1 MSMTLKVAIRNIFR
15 QKKRTFL
22 LAGAIAF
29 GMFVITVMN
38 SFTGGLVENIR
49 HNIGDIFGGH
59 VFIMGQEYP
68 EGGRIISRIKPDE
81 RLDQLLEEH
90 SHLISGHTKRSD
102 ATVNLIFGSK
112 QTIGS
117 LYGVD
122 FTEEDKLL
130 DSLALSS
137 GSFDNMLEKPN
148 GIIITETVGK
158 RLGVEPGETILV
170 KLDTVTGQQNV
181 GEFQVEAFI
190 VDQDMFGISSSY
202 ADRTYL
208 NELLGLGPHEFQ
220 NFYLTI
226 HDLNEAEAVAREF
239 RVGLKNPDEVDEKEH
254 AEVETSVTVAGVPV
268 TPEQKKEPIQ
278 PWEGTRYDVISINDI
293 MEPIEQIVGVL
304 NNIGLA
310 VFLILLFVTMIG
322 IMNTFRM
329 IMIERTKEIG
339 TMRAFGMHKKQ
350 VKRIFLWEATL
361 VGLLGVVTGLVLSVI
376 AILILGNIEM
386 NLDPGLQLF
395 LQDGKFTFIFS
406 QTAILVNVFLV
417 VIISLVAAYWPAKAG
432 AKLSPMEALSSRT

>member
-1 MSMTLKVAIRNIFR
+1 MSMTLKVAVRNIFR

-29 GMFVITVMN
+29 GMLVITVMN

-68 EGGRIISRIKPDE
+68 EGGKIISRIKPDE
-81 RLDQLLEEH
+81 RLDQLLEEN

-102 ATVNLIFGSK
+102 VTANLIFGSK
-112 QTIGS
+112 QTVDS

-122 FTEEDKLL
+122 FIEEDKLL
-130 DSLALSS
+130 ESLALSR
-137 GSFDNMLEKPN
+137 GSFDNMLEQPN

-190 VDQDMFGISSSY
+190 VDQDMFGISASY
-202 ADRTYL
+202 AHRTYL
-208 NELLGLGPHEFQ
+208 NELLDLEPHEFQ

-226 HDLNEAEAVAREF
+226 YDLNEAEGIARDF
-239 RVGLKNPDEVDEKEH
+239 RVGLRNPDEEDKEEPEGE
-254 AEVETSVTVAGVPV
+254 AVVTVGGVPV
-268 TPEQKKEPIQ
+268 TPDQKKEPIQ
-278 PWEGTRYDVISINDI
+278 PWEGTRYNVISINDI
-293 MEPIEQIVGVL
+293 MEPIEQIVGVFDS
-304 NNIGLA
+304 IGLA

-361 VGLLGVVTGLVLSVI
+361 VGLLGVVTGLVLSGILV
-376 AILILGNIEM
+376 LILGNLNL
-386 NLDPGLQLF
+386 NLDPSLQLF
-395 LQDGKFTFIFS
+395 LKDGKLTFVLS

-417 VIISLVAAYWPAKAG
+417 VMISLVAAYWPAKAA
-432 AKLSPMEALSSRT
+432 AKLSPMEALSSRI